1 MSCDFNKLY
10 EGDFSQIK
18 LCYNDLKLPA
28 IRVQNPLNRTDSPE
42 SCFLLSDKKVAYY
55 SITYDP
61 QQILKQI
68 KEYNTDEKI
77 KTEYLDKLQ
86 QIMITDKK
94 LNCCNCVSFI
104 YYAIDNDI
112 DIIDEESKQYIET
125 DYRDV
130 LKKIYAYISSLKL
143 STINMKNKLSNFV
156 ARIYLDI
163 SLFKI
168 IANAQTYDTGL
179 ISEIITKIKDTITFL
194 FTSDNVEIY
203 TYLCKSYSNK
213 RNIAQLR
220 CQRFLTLIDPE
231 VACSIIREADGY
243 ITYLDCFNIQNFVDS
258 KKIMFMYNILNL
270 NNALNINLLN
280 NLDETIK
287 NFKDDNTLK
296 PSLYYQP
303 YSEWLQYYQKSD
315 EYYKTHY
322 TLFDILAG
330 TFGMNI
336 QIKSDKF
343 YEIFNLLSKKMLDF
357 DKEENETNELAD
369 KHYKL
374 HQEMFDIQKKIK
386 ESTDKSSDTEINQE
400 INQELNQ
407 ELKDKLI
414 KLEIEF
420 EPIKHIDYL
429 TSSNIRNRNN
439 ILHSGFDEIFLMT
452 LFRDLYAL
460 KNNMKELDELKNIQ
474 FYMSNIFVVL
484 KIYTIYIN
492 NSDNKNIIVPF
503 DFLKDEIN
511 INTEKMIELLRNI
524 FGVMIK
530 KDVGTNIL
538 GAYHRIRQELK
549 QKKML
554 KNMSHDTYYRLLLTT
569 FDLCID
575 NEHFK
580 KVDYAIDF
588 KFIDFEHKLSSNLN
602 YMFTKDCVDN
612 IYFDIYDNKYGNFYD
627 INHEQLNGGYKYKY
641 LKYKQKY
648 LQLKN
653 KNFA

>member
-28 IRVQNPLNRTDSPE
+28 IRVQNPLNRTDSQE

-55 SITYDP
+55 NITYDP
-61 QQILKQI
+61 EQILKQI

-77 KTEYLDKLQ
+77 KIEYLDKLQ
-86 QIMITDKK
+86 QIMITDPK

-112 DIIDEESKQYIET
+112 DIDIDDEESKQYIET
-125 DYRDV
+125 DYIDV
-130 LKKIYAYISSLKL
+130 LKKIYGYMSSLRL
-143 STINMKNKLSNFV
+143 SVINIKNKLLNFI

-168 IANAQTYDTGL
+168 IANAQIYDTGL

-203 TYLCKSYSNK
+203 TYLCKSYSNQ
-213 RNIAQLR
+213 RNITQLR

-258 KKIMFMYNILNL
+258 KKIMFMYNILNV

-287 NFKDDNTLK
+287 NFKGDNRQK

-343 YEIFNLLSKKMLDF
+343 YEIFNLLSKKMLNF
-357 DKEENETNELAD
+357 DKEENEIKELAD

-374 HQEMFDIQKKIK
+374 HGEIFDIKKKIK
-386 ESTDKSSDTEINQE
+386 ESTDKSSDTET
-400 INQELNQ
+400 NQELR
-407 ELKDKLI
+407 EKLI

-420 EPIKHIDYL
+420 EPIKHINSF
-429 TSSNIRNRNN
+429 TSSTIRNRNN

-452 LFRDLYAL
+452 LFRDLYTL
-460 KNNMKELDELKNIQ
+460 ENNMKELDELKNIQ
-474 FYMSNIFVVL
+474 FYMSNIFVVR
-484 KIYTIYIN
+484 KVYTIYIN
-492 NSDNKNIIVPF
+492 NSDYENIIDPF

-511 INTEKMIELLRNI
+511 INPEKMIQMLRNM
-524 FGVMIK
+524 FGVIIK

-554 KNMSHDTYYRLLLTT
+554 KNMSPDTYYRLLLTT

-588 KFIDFEHKLSSNLN
+588 NLIDFEHKLSSNLN

-612 IYFDIYDNKYGNFYD
+612 LYFDIYENKYGNFYD
-627 INHEQLNGGYKYKY
+627 INHEQLSGGYKHKY
-641 LKYKQKY
+641 LKYKHKY

-653 KNFA
+653 KN

>member
-55 SITYDP
+55 NITYDP

-125 DYRDV
+125 DYIDV

-163 SLFKI
+163 FLFKI

-179 ISEIITKIKDTITFL
+179 LSEIITKIKDTITFL

-203 TYLCKSYSNK
+203 TYLCKSYSNQ

-243 ITYLDCFNIQNFVDS
+243 ITYLDCYNIQNFVDS
-258 KKIMFMYNILNL
+258 KKIMFMYNILDV

-400 INQELNQ
+400 INQEL
-407 ELKDKLI
+407 KDKLI

-474 FYMSNIFVVL
+474 FYMSNIFVVR

-554 KNMSHDTYYRLLLTT
+554 KNMSPDTYYRLLLTT

-588 KFIDFEHKLSSNLN
+588 KFIEFEHKLSSNLN
-602 YMFTKDCVDN
+602 YMFTKDCVNN
-612 IYFDIYDNKYGNFYD
+612 IYFDIYENKFGIFYD
-627 INHEQLNGGYKYKY
+627 INQEQLNGGYKYKY

-653 KNFA
+653 KNLA

>member
-1 MSCDFNKLY
+1 
-10 EGDFSQIK
+10 
-18 LCYNDLKLPA
+18 
-28 IRVQNPLNRTDSPE
+28 
-42 SCFLLSDKKVAYY
+42 
-55 SITYDP
+55 
-61 QQILKQI
+61 
-68 KEYNTDEKI
+68 
-77 KTEYLDKLQ
+77 
-86 QIMITDKK
+86 
-94 LNCCNCVSFI
+94 
-104 YYAIDNDI
+104 
-112 DIIDEESKQYIET
+112 
-125 DYRDV
+125 
-130 LKKIYAYISSLKL
+130 
-143 STINMKNKLSNFV
+143 
-156 ARIYLDI
+156 
-163 SLFKI
+163 
-168 IANAQTYDTGL
+168 
-179 ISEIITKIKDTITFL
+179 
-194 FTSDNVEIY
+194 
-203 TYLCKSYSNK
+203 
-213 RNIAQLR
+213 
-220 CQRFLTLIDPE
+220 
-231 VACSIIREADGY
+231 
-243 ITYLDCFNIQNFVDS
+243 
-258 KKIMFMYNILNL
+258 
-270 NNALNINLLN
+270 
-280 NLDETIK
+280 
-287 NFKDDNTLK
+287 
-296 PSLYYQP
+296 
-303 YSEWLQYYQKSD
+303 
-315 EYYKTHY
+315 
-322 TLFDILAG
+322 
-330 TFGMNI
+330 MNI

-400 INQELNQ
+400 INQEL
-407 ELKDKLI
+407 KDKLI

-429 TSSNIRNRNN
+429 TSSNIRNRN
-439 ILHSGFDEIFLMT
+439 IFIHSGFDEIFLMT

-474 FYMSNIFVVL
+474 FYMSNIFVVR

-511 INTEKMIELLRNI
+511 INSNEIIEMLRNI

-554 KNMSHDTYYRLLLTT
+554 KNMSPDTYYRLLLTT

-588 KFIDFEHKLSSNLN
+588 NLIDFEHKLSSNLN
-602 YMFTKDCVDN
+602 YMFTKDCVNN
-612 IYFDIYDNKYGNFYD
+612 IYFDIYENKFGIFYD
-627 INHEQLNGGYKYKY
+627 INQEQLNGGYKYKY

-653 KNFA
+653 KNLA